1 MRHFLIVISLLA
13 VFFSCKTDF
22 DVNAPYDKVPI
33 IYGVLDQSVDTQ
45 FIKIN
50 KTFLGSNN
58 LAYPAVNDS
67 MYFDKVE
74 VKVEELDES
83 ENVLR
88 VFSLQS
94 KFVPVAPGSGIFFT
108 GQQRVYYFVPTSPLD
123 ENRDYRIIGN
133 GDGREFS
140 ATTDIINSFGFAN
153 NFRIKTLAPGGVS
166 LFNNGVYPDIKP
178 IWIQS
183 PDAESYDAVMRFHY
197 TEYRNGNIENQ
208 QIDWKLGSAKP
219 TSFGDLNIAS
229 NAESFFAFLANS
241 DQLKDTNGVTKRT
254 IDSVDF
260 RVTSANFILK
270 TYIDVNKP
278 NSGITFDKPDYTNI
292 EGGRGVFASR
302 FTTEIT
308 GRLLSEKT
316 VEHLFNSSYT
326 SSFKFCSSNPAWGS
340 EAYFC
345 P

>member
-1 MRHFLIVISLLA
+1 MKNIYYIIGLILITY
-13 VFFSCKTDF
+13 SCETDF
-22 DVNAPYDKVPI
+22 EINAPYDKVPI
-33 IYGVLDQSVDTQ
+33 VYGILDQSVDTQ

-50 KTFLGSNN
+50 KTFLGTNN

-67 MYFDKVE
+67 MYFDNVD
-74 VKVEELDES
+74 VKVEELDDNEK
-83 ENVLR
+83 VLR

-94 KFVPVAPGSGIFFT
+94 KYVPVAPGSGIFFT
-108 GQQRVYYFVPTSPLD
+108 GQQKVYYFVPTSPLD
-123 ENRDYRIIGN
+123 ETREYRIVGN
-133 GDGREFS
+133 GDGKKFS

-153 NFRIKTLAPGGVS
+153 NFRIRTLAPGGVS
-166 LFNNGVYPDIKP
+166 LFNAGVYPEIKP

-183 PDAESYDAVMRFHY
+183 PDAQSYDAVMRFHY
-197 TEYRNGNIENQ
+197 TEHRNGKIEQ
-208 QIDWKLGSAKP
+208 QHIDWKLGSAKP
-219 TSFGDLNIAS
+219 STSGDLTLVS
-229 NAESFFAFLANS
+229 NAESFFILLANS
-241 DQLKDTNGVTKRT
+241 AQLKDTAGVTKRV

-270 TYIDVNKP
+270 TYIDVSKP
-278 NSGITFDKPDYTNI
+278 NSGITFDKPEYTNI

-316 VEHLFNSSYT
+316 VAHLFNGVYT
-326 SSFKFCSSNPAWGS
+326 TNFKFCSNNPAWGA
-340 EAYFC
+340 EPYFC